1 MHWINFQ
8 FYPPKQFFKERQRSS
23 VLVFSSLLTMK
34 KHLIVVLFALLGITF
49 LVGEVEG
56 LVSSLPGRKLK
67 VSSSFPFFLDRFI
80 LIFKVTRRKS
90 ICPKPLVIYCHD
102 HSSLSISF
110 LTVRLQ
116 KMNTSLFL
124 TRSARCNSYIF
135 D

>member
-8 FYPPKQFFKERQRSS
+8 FYPPKQLFKERQRSS
-23 VLVFSSLLTMK
+23 VLSVNSLLTMK
-34 KHLIVVLFALLGITF
+34 KHLITVLFALLAITF

-56 LVSSLPGRKLK
+56 LTSSLPRRGKLK
-67 VSSSFPFFLDRFI
+67 VSFSFPFFLDRFI
-80 LIFKVTRRKS
+80 LIFKVRRRKS
-90 ICPKPLVIYCHD
+90 ICPKPLV
-102 HSSLSISF
+102 ISF